1 MDTIQKKRIEE
12 LMVGY
17 EHFYETS
24 SRIPKSEILKIEKSS
39 HLLLH
44 VAWKGFDGIIAS
56 KIYEYIGSGTNV
68 LVVPGDEG
76 SIDQIVKESKCGS
89 IFNDSEPTLDFLCDR
104 YKKFKQNRIEVSSV
118 NKASE
123 QFNRENQAKE
133 LAKQINNILK

>member
-1 MDTIQKKRIEE
+1 
-12 LMVGY
+12 MVGY

-24 SRIPKSEILKIEKSS
+24 SRIPKSDILKIEKSS

-76 SIDQIVKESKCGS
+76 SIDKIVNEAKCGS
-89 IFNDSEPTLDFLCDR
+89 IFNDSESTFDFLCDE
-104 YKKFKQNRIEVSSV
+104 YKKFKQNRIEASSL
-118 NKASE
+118 NKSSE
-123 QFNRENQAKE
+123 KFTRENQAKE
-133 LAKQINNILK
+133 LAKLINSIQILDKT